1 MIKNKI
7 LSIIIYLMSLIDK
20 IINQT
25 KIDAALLCESS
36 DISYKSAV
44 ESAQTQSKSGIINP
58 GTIHFDQPKD
68 EITTDMIIDYQKEQ
82 QNLKTIYK

>member
-1 MIKNKI
+1 
-7 LSIIIYLMSLIDK
+7 MSLIDT

-44 ESAQTQSKSGIINP
+44 ETAQQSHSKSGIIHP
-58 GTIHFDQPKD
+58 PKD
-68 EITTDMIIDYQKEQ
+68 EITKEMIIDTKKNSKILNQLYRWKWRRNEI
-82 QNLKTIYK
+82 LS